1 MEYIRIFENN
11 VFEFIPVAGYVIVK
25 CPIDNR
31 RFRVPYNL
39 TSPESAWICDN
50 GNGSSQCKSCVSSV
64 SEGLRKKVKLSAAQE
79 PQSP

>member
-11 VFEFIPVAGYVIVK
+11 VFEFIPVSGYVIVK

-31 RFRVPYNL
+31 RYRVPYNL
-39 TSPESAWICDN
+39 TSPEPAWICDH
-50 GNGSSQCKSCVSSV
+50 GNSSPQCKSCVSSV
-64 SEGLRKKVKLSAAQE
+64 KEGLLKKVKLSAAQQ